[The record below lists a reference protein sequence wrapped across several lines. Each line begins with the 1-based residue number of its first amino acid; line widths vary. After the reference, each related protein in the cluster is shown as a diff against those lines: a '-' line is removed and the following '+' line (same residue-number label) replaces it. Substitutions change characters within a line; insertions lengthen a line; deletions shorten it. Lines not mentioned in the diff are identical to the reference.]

1 MPWAAGGTAMRA
13 VNMMKIAAEAELLRL
28 QSMLKRQGMRAAYG
42 LLAFVFALGVLAL
55 LNILIWQL
63 LCLYIQPI
71 YATLILLVINL
82 IITAAFGMLAMRSI
96 PSQAEQDALE
106 VRQQAV
112 RELRSSLTVSALIPI
127 AGTLLRSKQKRPARR
142 RLLAWRK

>member
-1 MPWAAGGTAMRA
+1 MRA

-63 LCLYIQPI
+63 LRLTMQPI

-82 IITAAFGMLAMRSI
+82 VITAAFGVLAMRSA
-96 PSQAEQDALE
+96 PSQAERDALE
-106 VRQQAV
+106 VRQRAV
-112 RELRSSLTVSALIPI
+112 RDLRGSLTISALVPI
-127 AGTLLRSKQKRPARR
+127 AGTLLRSKRKRPPKR

>member
-1 MPWAAGGTAMRA
+1 MPWATGGTVMRA

-71 YATLILLVINL
+71 YATLILLAINL
-82 IITAAFGMLAMRSI
+82 VITAAFGMLAMRST

-112 RELRSSLTVSALIPI
+112 RDLRSSLTVSALIPV

-142 RLLAWRK
+142 RLLAWRQ

>member
-1 MPWAAGGTAMRA
+1 MRA
-13 VNMMKIAAEAELLRL
+13 VNMMKIAAEAELLRF
-28 QSMLKRQGMRAAYG
+28 QSMLKRQGMRAAFG
-42 LLAFVFALGVLAL
+42 LLAFVFLLGLLAL

-63 LCLYIQPI
+63 LRLYMEPI
-71 YATLILLVINL
+71 YATLVLLAINL
-82 IITAAFGMLAMRSI
+82 IITASFGVLAMRST

-112 RELRSSLTVSALIPI
+112 RELKSSLTVSALVPI
-127 AGTLLRSKQKRPARR
+127 AGTLLRSKRQRPPTR